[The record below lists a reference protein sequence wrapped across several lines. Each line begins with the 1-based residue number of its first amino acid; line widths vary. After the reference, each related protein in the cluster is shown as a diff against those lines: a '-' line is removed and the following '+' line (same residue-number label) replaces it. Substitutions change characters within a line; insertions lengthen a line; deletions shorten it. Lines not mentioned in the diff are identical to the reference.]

1 MSKFSQIINDSTPVL
16 VDFYADWCQP
26 CKIMAPQ
33 LKQLKS
39 EMGESVKIIKIDVDK
54 NPQISAVYNIRSVPT
69 LMLFKQ
75 GQIKW
80 SGAGVIPASQIKNI
94 ILANS

>member
-1 MSKFSQIINDSTPVL
+1 MSKFSQIINDDTSVL
-16 VDFYADWCQP
+16 VDLHADGCQP
-26 CKIMAPQ
+26 CKVMAPQ

-39 EMGESVKIIKIDVDK
+39 EMGEAVKIIKVDVDK

-75 GQIKW
+75 GKVKW
-80 SGAGVIPASQIKNI
+80 SGSGVVPSSQLKNI
-94 ILANS
+94 ILTNS

>member
-1 MSKFSQIINDSTPVL
+1 MSKFSQIISDNKPVL

-26 CKIMAPQ
+26 CKLMTPQ

-39 EMGESVKIIKIDVDK
+39 EMGENVKILKIDVDK
-54 NPQISAVYNIRSVPT
+54 NPQISAAYNIRNVPT
-69 LMLFKQ
+69 IMLFKQ
-75 GQIKW
+75 GQVKW
-80 SGAGVIPASQIKNI
+80 SGSGVIPSSQLKNI

>member
-1 MSKFSQIINDSTPVL
+1 
-16 VDFYADWCQP
+16 
-26 CKIMAPQ
+26 MAPQ

-80 SGAGVIPASQIKNI
+80 SGAGVMQASQIKNI

>member
-1 MSKFSQIINDSTPVL
+1 MNKFSQIINNEKPVL

-26 CKIMAPQ
+26 CKVMAPQ

-39 EMGESVKIIKIDVDK
+39 EMGDSVKIIKVDVDK

-75 GQIKW
+75 GQVKW
-80 SGAGVIPASQIKNI
+80 SGAGVVPSSQLKNI